1 MTGYSVYLYGSSA
14 RNEQAIHSD
23 TDILVLFKAPKPN
36 LEDFQGLSE
45 LDLVEASVDLS
56 YYSLKRI
63 TEMYREGHLFAWHLY
78 KEAKFL
84 SGADDILD
92 DIGEPEPYS
101 NLYDDVYP
109 LVELMK
115 SSRDRLMASPI
126 NLVFEAGLLF
136 VSARNIA
143 MSSSYFSNEGVTFSA
158 FAPLI
163 VSNFQ
168 KPFPIS
174 KFDYETLRSAR
185 LASVR
190 GLSSPQLNV
199 DWVLSVGAKLIDWA
213 EVVVDDY
220 KECGYEASF
229 C

>member
-14 RNEQAIHSD
+14 RDEQAIHSD

-45 LDLVEASVDLS
+45 LDLGEVSVDLS

-84 SGADDILD
+84 SGADDTLD
-92 DIGEPEPYS
+92 DIGQPAPYS
-101 NLYDDVYP
+101 NFYDDVHP

-115 SSRDRLMASPI
+115 SSRDRLLSSPI
-126 NLVFEAGLLF
+126 NLVYEAGLLF
-136 VSARNIA
+136 VCARNIA
-143 MSSSYFSNEGVTFSA
+143 MSSSYFSDEGVIFSA
-158 FAPLI
+158 FAPLT
-163 VSNFQ
+163 VSNFD
-168 KPFPIS
+168 KPFPLS
-174 KFDYETLRSAR
+174 KFDYQLLRSAR

-190 GLSSPQLNV
+190 GLSSPQIDF
-199 DWVLSVGAKLIDWA
+199 DWVLCIGTKLIDWA
-213 EVVVDDY
+213 EVIVADY
-220 KECGYEASF
+220 KEYGYETSV